1 MDVIKEGFDLSKARG
16 GTLGKGIYFAD
27 SAKKSHSYTGVRRE
41 PGRGILK
48 NRESRL
54 AQDQTRHILQCQVAL
69 GHTEVLKGS
78 HCAKM
83 GIKAGFDRYKVTVLN
98 YTSTFTITVVYFSI
112 TFDRE
117 RMHRE
122 YLVADSSQVYPQ
134 FLISYKVGR
143 GYKL

>member
-1 MDVIKEGFDLSKARG
+1 MNPDLKFIQKIKELGVDVAWTLYHGTPHAMDVIKEGFDLGKARG

-27 SAKKSHSYTGVRRE
+27 SAKKSHAYTGVRRE

-78 HCAKM
+78 RSATM
-83 GIKAGFDRYKVTVLN
+83 GINAGFDRYIYN
-98 YTSTFTITVVYFSI
+98 F
-112 TFDRE
+112 
-117 RMHRE
+117 
-122 YLVADSSQVYPQ
+122 SSQVTIVNY
-134 FLISYKVGR
+134 S
-143 GYKL
+143 